1 MPPETAR
8 VLVSAR
14 PEAWKPAAG
23 QILERG
29 PGPSHTV
36 DPGLRREVRLLTTRL
51 GAIIREQSGREM
63 FDTIETLRRFA
74 RRRRESEGRGGGAE
88 AEVRAV
94 RGLKLQQASVVAHA
108 FSLFFLLV
116 NLCEERQRIRH
127 LREYAR
133 EPGGGPMTL
142 RRTVRQLRSH
152 RVPPAAVQRFL
163 AAVRVEPVLT
173 AHPTEARRRSV
184 MHHLFRIADALDAS
198 HGKADVALDEIETHI
213 EALWL
218 TDEVRE
224 SGVTPATEV
233 ETALVYLER
242 TMYTLPERFHELLQ
256 AEVARFYPD
265 VTAPPLLRF
274 GSWVGADRDGN
285 PNVTPAVTLAAAA
298 RLRQSILRYYRH
310 RCEQMVNLLSY
321 PVRRPSIA
329 ARMRGE
335 LMRDGRRFPVT
346 RRFAAIDQPH
356 ELYRRKL
363 RVMIWRLDRT
373 ARDRPGAYESAE
385 AFGRDLRCL
394 EELVAAHPGARVARN
409 GPGGLRAAVDVLGF
423 HAASLDLRQHARLTR
438 TAVDALLTS
447 ARLPRAPEGER
458 ISSIRRLL
466 LRRGNLPIPRG
477 TRPVLGELLA
487 QRKIQIRYGQVA
499 SHRYIVSMASA
510 CSDLW
515 DVALLG
521 RAAGLIEAGRR
532 RTVSHVD
539 IVPLFETYDD
549 LERCPAILD
558 RALADPLYR
567 DLVASRGNTQEVM
580 LGYSD
585 SVKDA
590 GYLAANIALY
600 RAQKALGRVA
610 DRRGVRLTL
619 FHGVGGTIDRGG
631 APSYRSIRAQPHAA
645 PGGRIRITEQ
655 GEVVSQRYAHPAIAL
670 RSIEQLVT
678 SILDGHLL
686 ATAHRDPR
694 WEAHLAEWEHVA
706 ESLAETSRRQY
717 RRLVYETPGF
727 LQYFLQATP
736 IDLIERLWLG
746 SRHSRRTRSRSLE
759 ELRAIPW
766 VFAWT
771 QSRHCLP
778 AWYGL
783 GSALETFVRRL
794 PHRRE
799 ILRVM
804 YQRWPFFAALIDN
817 ADVSL
822 AKTDLEIAGRYAALV
837 RPSRLRDAVFGQ
849 ICAEYHRTR
858 RQVLDVCNR
867 PTLLAQ
873 NPVLAESLRLRNPYV
888 DPLNFLQLRFL
899 NRWRR
904 QRRDP
909 EELMRVLRMTAAGI
923 AFGMKATG

>member
-1 MPPETAR
+1 MAPEPAR
-8 VLVSAR
+8 ALVSAG
-14 PEAWKPAAG
+14 PEAWTAAG
-23 QILERG
+23 RLLERG
-29 PGPSHTV
+29 PGPSRAA
-36 DPGLRREVRLLTTRL
+36 DPRLRREVRLLTTRL
-51 GAIIREQSGREM
+51 GAIIREQSGREV
-63 FDTIETLRRFA
+63 FDTIEALRRFA
-74 RRRRESEGRGGGAE
+74 RRRREGGGRGGSARG
-88 AEVRAV
+88 EVRAV
-94 RGLKLQQASVVAHA
+94 RGLTLPQASVVAHA

-116 NLCEERQRIRH
+116 NLCEERQRIRR
-127 LREYAR
+127 LRMYAR
-133 EPGGGPMTL
+133 DPGGGPMTL
-142 RRTVRQLRSH
+142 RRTLRQLRCH
-152 RVPPAAVQRFL
+152 HVPPAALRRFL
-163 AAVRVEPVLT
+163 ASMRVEPVLT

-184 MHHLFRIADALDAS
+184 MNHLFRIADALDA
-198 HGKADVALDEIETHI
+198 GRGAADSALDEIDMHI

-233 ETALVYLER
+233 ETALVFLER
-242 TMYTLPERFHELLQ
+242 TLYALPERFHEALQ
-256 AEVARFYPD
+256 AEVSRVFPD
-265 VTAPPLLRF
+265 VTASPLLRF

-285 PNVTPAVTLAAAA
+285 PSVTPAVTTAAAA
-298 RLRQSILRYYRH
+298 RLRQSILSYYRQ
-310 RCEQMVNLLSY
+310 RCEQMVNLLSC
-321 PVRRPSIA
+321 PVRRAPIA
-329 ARMRGE
+329 ARMRAE

-346 RRFAAIDQPH
+346 RRFAVIDQPH

-373 ARDRPGAYESAE
+373 ARQRPGAYESAE
-385 AFGRDLRCL
+385 AFGRDLRRL
-394 EELVAAHPGARVARN
+394 EALVAAHPGPRVARH
-409 GPGGLRAAVDVLGF
+409 GPGGLRAAVDVFGF

-438 TAVDALLTS
+438 AAVDALLTS

-458 ISSIRRLL
+458 IGSIRRLL
-466 LRRGNLPIPRG
+466 LRRADVPIPRG
-477 TRPVLGELLA
+477 ARPVLGEFLA
-487 QRKIQIRYGQVA
+487 QRKIQIRYGEAA
-499 SHRYIVSMASA
+499 SQRYIVSMTSA

-521 RAAGLIEAGRR
+521 RAAGLVEPGRDGV
-532 RTVSHVD
+532 VSHVD

-558 RALADPLYR
+558 RVLSDALYR
-567 DLVASRGNTQEVM
+567 GLVASRGDAQEVM

-590 GYLAANIALY
+590 GYVAANFALY

-610 DRRGVRLTL
+610 DRHGVRLTL

-678 SILDGHLL
+678 AILDGHLL
-686 ATAHRDPR
+686 AAERRDPR
-694 WEAHLAEWEHVA
+694 WQAHLAEWEQIA
-706 ESLAETSRRQY
+706 ESLAEMSRRQY

-736 IDLIERLWLG
+736 IDLVERLRLG
-746 SRHSRRTRSRSLE
+746 SRRSRRTRSRGIE

-783 GSALETFVRRL
+783 GYALETFVRGL
-794 PHRRE
+794 PRRRE
-799 ILRVM
+799 ILRAM
-804 YQRWPFFAALIDN
+804 YQRWPFFAALLDN
-817 ADVSL
+817 AEVSL
-822 AKTDLEIAGRYAALV
+822 AKTDLEIAGRYAAMV
-837 RPSRLRDAVFGQ
+837 RPPRLRDAVFRQ
-849 ICAEYHRTR
+849 ICAEYHRTTR
-858 RQVLDVCNR
+858 HVLEVCNR
-867 PTLLAQ
+867 TALLAQ

-888 DPLNFLQLRFL
+888 DPLNFLQLHFL
-899 NRWRR
+899 TRWRR
-904 QRRDP
+904 RRRGS
-909 EELMRVLRMTAAGI
+909 EELMRLLRTTAAGI